1 LHAQSPESRAARCDQ
16 ASKGAFTTIPGAEPW
31 YEHIVHENTWYVH
44 AKEDGVLSNKTALFA
59 IRGRAK
65 VGQPAKD
72 LMAQGQ
78 QWLPWSFTDESTI
91 TGDSKTPLNQTFTTE
106 PAPLHKFLFF
116 LEGLG
121 FVKVTL
127 LFHSVERRTDTPGR
141 FNITSQETAV
151 FEVKPLEAAHFEL
164 PLRGLE
170 FRTAITVS
178 VARSGIQI

>member
-1 LHAQSPESRAARCDQ
+1 MPRAARCEQ
-16 ASKGAFTTIPGAEPW
+16 ASKGAFTTIPGAEQW
-31 YEHIVHENTWYVH
+31 YEHVIHKGTWYVH

-72 LMAQGQ
+72 LMKQGE
-78 QWLPWSFTDESTI
+78 QWLPWSFTDESMI

-121 FVKVTL
+121 FVKVIL
-127 LFHSVERRTDTPGR
+127 LFHSVERKTDTLGR

-151 FEVKPLEAAHFEL
+151 FEVKPLEAAR
-164 PLRGLE
+164 LR
-170 FRTAITVS
+170 V
-178 VARSGIQI
+178 